1 MQEAGSLE
9 DWVLRGG
16 GLRFTQLLDALAEA
30 ITIRTPANEIAF
42 ANQAA
47 LAQFGV
53 DSLEELRDL
62 TEESQLGNYE
72 LYDEQGAPIGI
83 GDLPSATVAQRG
95 PVAPLLVRSVNRD
108 TGEGHWWRLKSS
120 PMEDVGGELIG
131 VFTVVE
137 DVTAIKTAE
146 IRTRVL
152 AESGR
157 ALVSSLDYEQT
168 LRNVTEVVVPSLADW
183 CAIDLIDE
191 NLVRERLVIAPP
203 GEEQEAFARS
213 LSWFRSD
220 RVDPELELGRVLQTG
235 DSMFV
240 EKVENE
246 DLARWSTSAEG
257 LRRLQEFDI
266 CSLLIVPMRVPSRTI
281 GVMVFVTNAGRG
293 RFNDDDVETA
303 EQLGRRAAVAVDNA
317 RLHARLVEVAE
328 TLERSLLPEELPDI
342 LGWDAARLYIPVS
355 SELRIDVGGDFLELF
370 TAAERQFVIIGDVE
384 GKGVTAATLT
394 ALMRY
399 GATFAARFKPEPAAI
414 LEQLDEALRHHVRE
428 ATCTALCARLESDRL
443 LLSSAGHPPALL
455 VSPTGVVREAPE
467 PGPLLGA
474 FADGRWQQHETPI
487 APGELVLL
495 YTDGVTDTLGRG
507 RLGRGRLRALL
518 AEHGGRGPQG
528 LLERLEVALQQNG
541 RQGRWDDLAA
551 LALARHR

>member
-30 ITIRTPANEIAF
+30 ITIRTPSNEIAF

-47 LAQFGV
+47 LDQFGV
-53 DSLEELRDL
+53 DSLEKLRELTDQ
-62 TEESQLGNYE
+62 TQLGNYE
-72 LYDEQGAPIGI
+72 IYDERGEPIRI
-83 GDLPSATVAQRG
+83 DELPSAHVAQRG
-95 PVAPLLVRSVNRD
+95 PVAPLLVRGVNRD
-108 TGEGHWWRLKSS
+108 NGDSHWWRLKSS
-120 PMEDVGGELIG
+120 PMEDIDGELIG

-146 IRTRVL
+146 IRTQVL

-157 ALVSSLDYEQT
+157 ELVSSLDYEQT

-191 NLVRERLVIAPP
+191 SLCRERLVVAPS
-203 GEEQEAFARS
+203 GQEHEAFARS

-220 RVDPELELGRVLQTG
+220 RVDAELELGRVLQTG
-235 DSMFV
+235 ASLFAERV
-240 EKVENE
+240 TNE

-266 CSLLIVPMRVPSRTI
+266 CSLVIVPMRVPSRTI

-293 RFNDDDVETA
+293 RYDQEDVETA

-317 RLHARLVEVAE
+317 RLHARLADVAE

-342 LGWDAARLYIPVS
+342 PGWDAASLYIPVS
-355 SELRIDVGGDFLELF
+355 SELRIDVGGDFFELF
-370 TAAERQFVIIGDVE
+370 TAGERQFVIIGDVE

-399 GATFAARFKPEPAAI
+399 GTSFAARSRPEPAAI
-414 LEQLDEALRHHVRE
+414 LEQLDEGLRHHVRE
-428 ATCTALCARLESDRL
+428 ATCTALCARLETDRL
-443 LLSSAGHPPALL
+443 LISSAGHPPALL
-455 VSPTGVVREAPE
+455 ASPTGAVREVPE

-474 FADGRWQQHETPI
+474 FEDGRWEQHEVPT

-528 LLERLEVALQQNG
+528 LLEQLELALRENG
-541 RQGRWDDLAA
+541 RSGRWDDVAA

>member
-1 MQEAGSLE
+1 M
-9 DWVLRGG
+9 LRGG

-30 ITIRTPANEIAF
+30 ITIRTPSNEIAF

-53 DSLEELRDL
+53 DSLEKLREL
-62 TEESQLGNYE
+62 TEQSQLGNYE
-72 LYDEQGAPIGI
+72 IYDEHGEPISI
-83 GDLPSATVAQRG
+83 DDLPSAKIAQRG
-95 PVAPLLVRSVNRD
+95 PVAPLLVRGVNRE
-108 TGEGHWWRLKSS
+108 TGKSHWWRLKSS
-120 PMEDVGGELIG
+120 PMEDVDGELIG

-137 DVTAIKTAE
+137 DLTAIKTAE
-146 IRTRVL
+146 VRTQVL

-168 LRNVTEVVVPSLADW
+168 LHNVTEVVVPSLADW

-191 NLVRERLVIAPP
+191 NLVRERLVVAPP
-203 GEEQEAFARS
+203 GEEAEAFARA

-220 RVDPELELGRVLQTG
+220 RVDAQLELGRVLETG
-235 DSMFV
+235 VSLFE
-240 EKVENE
+240 EKVTNE
-246 DLARWSTSAEG
+246 DLARWSTSAEA

-293 RFNDDDVETA
+293 RYDSEDLETA

-317 RLHARLVEVAE
+317 RLHARLADVAE
-328 TLERSLLPEELPDI
+328 TLERSLLPEKLTAI
-342 LGWDAARLYIPVS
+342 AGWDAASLYLPVS
-355 SELRIDVGGDFLELF
+355 SELRIDVGGDFFELF
-370 TAAERQFVIIGDVE
+370 SAADRQFVIIGDIE

-399 GATFAARFKPEPAAI
+399 GASFAARSKPEPAAI
-414 LEQLDEALRHHVRE
+414 LEQLDEGLRHHTRE
-428 ATCTALCARLESDRL
+428 ATCTALCARLEPDRL
-443 LLSSAGHPPALL
+443 VFSSAGHPPALL
-455 VSPTGVVREAPE
+455 ASPTGGVREVPE

-474 FADGRWQQHETPI
+474 FEDGHWQQHEVPI
-487 APGELVLL
+487 APGELALL

-518 AEHGGRGPQG
+518 AEHGGLGPHG
-528 LLERLEVALQQNG
+528 LLEQLEGALRENG
-541 RQGRWDDLAA
+541 RSGRWDDLAA
-551 LALARHR
+551 LALSRHR

>member
-1 MQEAGSLE
+1 
-9 DWVLRGG
+9 
-16 GLRFTQLLDALAEA
+16 LRFTQLLDALAEA
-30 ITIRTPANEIAF
+30 ITIRTPSNEIAF

-53 DSLEELRDL
+53 DSLEKLRELSDQ
-62 TEESQLGNYE
+62 SQLGNYE
-72 LYDEQGAPIGI
+72 IYDEHGEPIGI
-83 GDLPSATVAQRG
+83 DDLPSAKVAQRG
-95 PVAPLLVRSVNRD
+95 PVAPLLVRGVNRD
-108 TGEGHWWRLKSS
+108 TGRSYWWRLKSS
-120 PMEDVGGELIG
+120 PMEDVEGELIG

-191 NLVRERLVIAPP
+191 SLVRERLVVAPP
-203 GEEQEAFARS
+203 GEEAEAFARS
-213 LSWFRSD
+213 FSWFRAD
-220 RVDPELELGRVLQTG
+220 RVDPQLELAQVLQTG
-235 DSMFV
+235 ASLFE
-240 EKVENE
+240 EKVTNE
-246 DLARWSTSAEG
+246 DLARWSTSAEA

-281 GVMVFVTNAGRG
+281 GVMVFVTNAPRG
-293 RFNDDDVETA
+293 RLNSDDVETA

-317 RLHARLVEVAE
+317 RLHARLADVAE
-328 TLERSLLPEELPDI
+328 TLERSLLPDELPDI
-342 LGWDAARLYIPVS
+342 PGWDAASLYIPVS
-355 SELRIDVGGDFLELF
+355 SELRIDVGGDFFELF
-370 TAAERQFVIIGDVE
+370 TASERQFVIIGDIE

-399 GATFAARFKPEPAAI
+399 GTSFAARSRPEPAAI
-414 LEQLDEALRHHVRE
+414 LEQLDEGLRHHVRE
-428 ATCTALCARLESDRL
+428 ATCTALCARLETDRL
-443 LLSSAGHPPALL
+443 LVSSAGHPPAVLA
-455 VSPTGVVREAPE
+455 SPTGAVREVPE

-474 FADGRWQQHETPI
+474 FEDGHWEQHEVSI

-518 AEHGGRGPQG
+518 AEHGGRGPRG
-528 LLERLEVALQQNG
+528 LLEQLELALRENG
-541 RQGRWDDLAA
+541 RSGRWDDVAA